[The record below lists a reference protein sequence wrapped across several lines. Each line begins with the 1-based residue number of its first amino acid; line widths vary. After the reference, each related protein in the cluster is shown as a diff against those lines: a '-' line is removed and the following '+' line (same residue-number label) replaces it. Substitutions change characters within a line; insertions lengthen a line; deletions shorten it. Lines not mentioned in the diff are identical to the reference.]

1 MKRIV
6 EVALGIVT
14 GIGGFLE
21 VGSLA
26 TAVQAGADFG
36 YRLAWSI
43 ALGSICLAFLC
54 EMSGRFTA
62 ISKHT
67 IPDALRER
75 FGFGFFVVP
84 LVGMMLVMLLVLMAE
99 LGGVAMAFQLATGVR
114 FPWWILPVGLAT
126 WLLLWRG
133 TFGLIEKG
141 VSVLGLVTLTFVVA
155 AVKVHPDY
163 GALAHALLPSGP
175 PQQPAHYGFVAV
187 SVLGASVSPYLFFF
201 YSAGAVEDRWDVSYL
216 GINRITAGAGMGFG
230 GIVAIAALVVAAHI
244 FHPQHV
250 KVEHYEQIAGL
261 LPPVLGRAG
270 FWLFV
275 ASLGI
280 ACFGAALELALTI
293 AYTAAQGFGWTWSED
308 QPPGSD
314 ARFSLTYTAAIVV
327 AMIPMLFGIDLLKL
341 TVFSMALTALAL
353 PLAIVPFL
361 LLMNDPAYVREYR
374 NGWLG
379 NIAVAL
385 IVGLACVVAIAAI
398 PLQLL
403 GGS

>member
-1 MKRIV
+1 VKRLV
-6 EVALGIVT
+6 EIALGIVT
-14 GIGGFLE
+14 GLGGFLE
-21 VGSLA
+21 AGSLA
-26 TAVQAGADFG
+26 TAAQAGADFG

-43 ALGSICLAFLC
+43 VLGSICLAFLC

-75 FGFGFFVVP
+75 FGFSFFVAP
-84 LVGMMLVMLLVLMAE
+84 LAAMVIVMLLVLMAE
-99 LGGVAMAFQLATGVR
+99 MGGVAMAFQLATGVA
-114 FPWWILPVGLAT
+114 FPWWIVPVGIAV

-133 TFGLIEKG
+133 TFGVIEKG
-141 VSVLGLVTLTFVVA
+141 VSMLGLITLTFVVA

-163 GALAHALLPSGP
+163 GALARALAPSGAP
-175 PQQPAHYGFVAV
+175 EQPAHYWFTAV
-187 SVLGASVSPYLFFF
+187 SILGASVSPYLFFF
-201 YSAGAVEDRWDVSYL
+201 YSAGAIEDGWNVSHL
-216 GINRITAGAGMGFG
+216 GINRITSAAGMGFG
-230 GIVAIAALVVAAHI
+230 GIVAIAALVVAAHV
-244 FHPQHV
+244 FHPHHV

-261 LPPVLGRAG
+261 LPPILGRAG

-293 AYTAAQGFGWTWSED
+293 AYMVAQGFGWTWGED
-308 QPPGSD
+308 QPPGAD

-327 AMIPMLFGIDLLKL
+327 AVLPMLFGIDLLKL
-341 TVFSMALTALAL
+341 TIFSMALTALAL

-374 NGWLG
+374 NGWVG
-379 NIAVAL
+379 NTAVAL
-385 IVGLACVVAIAAI
+385 IVGLACIVAIVAI